1 MKLIASQVDILLEQ
15 TRSFLTRLEFP
26 SWDEYIEAFSTAIH
40 DLRTA
45 GISSWKLT
53 YISFRPIFILLGI
66 LSHYL
71 AILLRIIAKHSIAHG
86 WKAIKEGYY
95 QFRVAS
101 VWFIKFQKELPSSAK
116 YAELGALSV
125 LATLWLL
132 RRHVRKYHYA
142 ERISK
147 WYSNKKRLAL
157 RKYHRGVERVAETS
171 SVLATLLP
179 HLLYL
184 VFAIAIKRVVP
195 SLVTYFATRTY
206 LCSIISFWHPLYLT
220 FSVLGRLLPHLRKYK
235 DAESESEDQT
245 STKSRKKGTTT
256 PSKLKQQKQHKTEL
270 EELRVV
276 AVDLLKYWVV
286 YAILL
291 AIVRTGKLLPII
303 GQILNVTD
311 ITMDTASTTTPAAEG
326 FFNRTTKATGL
337 YSKLR
342 LSGKFVE
349 EVTLSFMIWLR
360 FMPASITGD
369 EVKDNVTN
377 ALSPMRPSTSGA
389 KKAPGKVRT
398 ESKSGVDKHRPV
410 DILYSKLSPFVLS
423 AMNSS
428 AFLTKRAFGDTRNE
442 GSTFMLGVIQKLQS
456 FLDLFVLVRLIK
468 KETKD
473 WLIVTMVESSALLPA
488 LTTLLMPSYF
498 TKYGVIYVSLVV
510 PAGYSISCCNEI
522 QRSSSEMIDNVLVLE
537 DTSRYLQFWMVHA
550 GITLLLASFAPLL
563 AWIPLS
569 THATWLLWAYVQLE
583 SSTLKFYGLF
593 ESELGKKSL
602 DETVVVSTT
611 KRIISALPSNVDASE
626 KVEQSEGDDKKK
638 VE

>member
-1 MKLIASQVDILLEQ
+1 M
-15 TRSFLTRLEFP
+15 EFP
-26 SWDEYIEAFSTAIH
+26 SWEEYIEASSTAIH
-40 DLRTA
+40 DLRA
-45 GISSWKLT
+45 ASISSWKLT
-53 YISFRPIFILLGI
+53 YISFRPVFILLGI

-95 QFRVAS
+95 QLRVAS

-157 RKYHRGVERVAETS
+157 RTYHRGVERVAETS

-184 VFAIAIKRVVP
+184 AFVIAIKRVVP
-195 SLVTYFATRTY
+195 SLVTYFASRTY
-206 LCSIISFWHPLYLT
+206 LCSVISFWHPLYLT

-235 DAESESEDQT
+235 DAESESEDHT
-245 STKSRKKGTTT
+245 STKSRKKETTT
-256 PSKLKQQKQHKTEL
+256 PSKLKKQEQQKTEL
-270 EELRVV
+270 EELRVE

-291 AIVRTGKLLPII
+291 AIVRTGKLLPLI

-311 ITMDTASTTTPAAEG
+311 TTVNTASSTTPAAKG
-326 FFNRTTKATGL
+326 FFNRTTKAGL

-349 EVTLSFMIWLR
+349 EVTLGFMIWLR

-377 ALSPMRPSTSGA
+377 ALSPMRPSTTGA
-389 KKAPGKVRT
+389 KKAPAGKVKM
-398 ESKSGVDKHRPV
+398 ESKGGVDKHRPV
-410 DILYSKLSPFVLS
+410 DIIYSKLSPFVLS

-428 AFLTKRAFGDTRNE
+428 AFLTKRAFGDSRNE
-442 GSTFMLGVIQKLQS
+442 GSTFMFGVIQKLQS

-498 TKYGVIYVSLVV
+498 TNYGVIYVSLVV

-522 QRSSSEMIDNVLVLE
+522 QSSSSEMIDNVIVLQ
-537 DTSRYLQFWMVHA
+537 DTSRYLQFWMIHA

-569 THATWLLWAYVQLE
+569 THATWLLFAYIQLE
-583 SSTLKFYGLF
+583 SSTLKFYGWF
-593 ESELGKKSL
+593 ESEMGKKSL

-611 KRIISALPSNVDASE
+611 KRIIAALPSNV
-626 KVEQSEGDDKKK
+626 EQSEDGNKKK